1 VILVDGIPAGTV
13 SVADRG
19 LNYGDGLFETMRLH
33 DGRVPLLARHLA
45 RLREGC
51 RSLGIPWPDAEV
63 IAADVQRVGAVGGEG
78 IIKVILTRG
87 DGGRGYAPP
96 SSALGRR
103 IVGSYP
109 LPAIP
114 AAPVEVGVCDT
125 PIARNPR
132 LAGIKHLSRIEQV
145 LAADE
150 VVAAG
155 WFDGLMLD
163 ETGVVAE
170 ATRHNLFLVREG
182 RLHTPVLADCGVSG
196 IMRGLVL
203 EAAAASGVAARE
215 TVLRSGDLAGAEE
228 AFLTNAVRGLVP
240 VRRLAGKV
248 LAEPVMPGRLA
259 PALRAAGVTWL
270 DV

>member
-1 VILVDGIPAGTV
+1 MILVDGIPSGTV

-33 DGRVPLLARHLA
+33 EGRVPLLARHLA

-51 RSLGIPWPDAEV
+51 RRLGIAWPDEHV
-63 IAADVQRVGAVGGEG
+63 IAADVQQVCATGGQG
-78 IIKVILTRG
+78 VIKVILTRG

-96 SSALGRR
+96 PRAPVRR
-103 IVGSYP
+103 IVGAYP
-109 LPAIP
+109 LPAGP
-114 AAPVEVGVCDT
+114 DASVEVGVCAT
-125 PIARNPR
+125 PIGRNPR

-145 LAADE
+145 LAAE
-150 VVAAG
+150 EAVTAG

-163 ETGVVAE
+163 EAGVIAE
-170 ATRHNLFLVREG
+170 ATRHNLFVVRDG
-182 RLHTPVLADCGVSG
+182 RLQTPVLADCGVSG
-196 IMRGLVL
+196 VMRGLVL
-203 EAAAASGVAARE
+203 EAAAASGVGAEE
-215 TVLRSGDLAGAEE
+215 TILRSGDLAGVEE

-240 VRRLAGKV
+240 VGRLAGKA
-248 LAEPVMPGRLA
+248 LGQPVMPGRLA

>member
-1 VILVDGIPAGTV
+1 MILVDGTPARTV

-33 DGRVPLLARHLA
+33 EGRVPLLGRHLA
-45 RLREGC
+45 RLLEGC
-51 RSLGIPWPDAEV
+51 RRLGIPWPGEDM
-63 IAADVQRVGAVGGEG
+63 IAADVRRVCGVGGEG
-78 IIKVILTRG
+78 VVKVILTRG

-96 SSALGRR
+96 ASARGRR
-103 IVGSYP
+103 IVGAFP
-109 LPAIP
+109 LPAPP

-125 PIARNPR
+125 PISRNPR

-150 VVAAG
+150 VVGAG

-163 ETGVVAE
+163 DAGVVAE
-170 ATRHNLFLVREG
+170 ATRHHLFVAMEG
-182 RLHTPVLADCGVSG
+182 RLHTPVLADYGVSG

-203 EAAAASGVAARE
+203 EAASASGVLARE
-215 TVLRSGDLAGAEE
+215 TVLRCADLAGAEE

-240 VRRLAGKV
+240 VRRLAGAP
-248 LAEPVMPGRLA
+248 LEEPAIPGRLA